1 MFIATPSVAL
11 ARRSH
16 DGVAGEY
23 DSSHAGL
30 RRDRDERWCAVARR
44 VSFPSV
50 TSRAEREIYK
60 DEVKNVRVD
69 LAEASG
75 MIAVDNFTIKV
86 AIHSSEDRRIGY
98 PTIWDRKHLRRGIRK
113 A

>member
-30 RRDRDERWCAVARR
+30 
-44 VSFPSV
+44 
-50 TSRAEREIYK
+50 EIYK